1 MWDSFLTYALTPLI
15 IREILYPK
23 PTREERLIR
32 GYEIR
37 ELFCRVKWLK
47 ATGLHETSQVIKLH
61 YNEKSRDGF

>member
-37 ELFCRVKWLK
+37 ELFCRVRWLK
-47 ATGLHETSQVIKLH
+47 ATGLYETSQVIKLH
-61 YNEKSRDGF
+61 YNEKSRGGF